1 LQVGAAGV
9 LWGTGGLTV
18 TLLHERQGL
27 AAMSI
32 SAWRM
37 AIATIALVGFAAWT
51 SRSRLVATTLRSHPV
66 LAVVI
71 GTGTA
76 VYQALYFLSV
86 LLVGVSVAT
95 VVSMG
100 LAPILTSAW
109 EHAMSRS
116 RPTAPE
122 LAILACALSGLALVT
137 AATEHGRGATDDQTT
152 LGLVLAGASAATFA
166 LTTVMGHTLAQR
178 VDAVALTTCA
188 TAAGAVALSPFLVI
202 ATMAGEPVLANDP
215 GSWVLLLYL
224 GVVTMALA
232 YGLLFSGLR
241 TTSGSAATVATLVEP
256 ISAALLAVLLLGE
269 RLTWTTLAG
278 GVLILVAVAALH
290 PSEERPAP
298 V

>member
-1 LQVGAAGV
+1 
-9 LWGTGGLTV
+9 
-18 TLLHERQGL
+18 
-27 AAMSI
+27 MSI

-76 VYQALYFLSV
+76 VYQALYFFSV
-86 LLVGVSVAT
+86 LLVGVGVAT

-116 RPTAPE
+116 RPTARE

-137 AATEHGRGATDDQTT
+137 AATEHGRSATTDDKTT

-166 LTTVMGHTLAQR
+166 LTTVMGHALAQR

-202 ATMAGEPVLANDP
+202 ATMADEPVLANDP
-215 GSWVLLLYL
+215 GSLVLLLYL